1 MKCDNHIYL
10 CLGSFKMAGK
20 HTLASSTDH
29 DLSLSEYAYSEIID
43 AADPFRLL
51 DSLLPLRSVG
61 GFCSP
66 EVECV
71 LRNILTL
78 IHSKIIKTFFCRFPK
93 ILAHYE
99 VYRAITWLFN
109 IPFLRL
115 ISACVDKKLAYLF
128 NKKTFSFST
137 KNLQSPNGRA

>member
-1 MKCDNHIYL
+1 
-10 CLGSFKMAGK
+10 MAGK

-61 GFCSP
+61 GFWSP

-78 IHSKIIKTFFCRFPK
+78 IHSKIIKALLCRFPR

-109 IPFLRL
+109 VPFLRL
-115 ISACVDKKLAYLF
+115 ISACVDKK
-128 NKKTFSFST
+128 TGISFQQE
-137 KNLQSPNGRA
+137 NI